1 MCIIYVYYASV
12 KHYPTNDP
20 LEGVC
25 LRRKAGGEVDS
36 EKGRTSRQN
45 NANERNQSPISQR
58 LFKEKCKAKTRKDA
72 ARTGKKMNIPKVR
85 LGQETCGAEGGLNPR
100 GVGAVVK

>member
-25 LRRKAGGEVDS
+25 LRRKAGGKS
-36 EKGRTSRQN
+36 TQK
-45 NANERNQSPISQR
+45 
-58 LFKEKCKAKTRKDA
+58 KDA
-72 ARTGKKMNIPKVR
+72 RADKTMQMNETNHQSAAIVQRKMQGKNKKRRCSHRQKNEHSKGPFRARDLR
-85 LGQETCGAEGGLNPR
+85 GG
-100 GVGAVVK
+100 GGD